1 MKIAI
6 IGGGFTGLTAAYYLA
21 KEGYEITIFE
31 KEKELGG
38 LAAGFKN
45 ERWSWSLEKS
55 YHHFFSN
62 DLDVLNFAKEIGFK
76 DIFFQSPITASL
88 YNDGSNEIFPLDTP
102 QDLLKFPL
110 LSLLDRIRVGF
121 VLLFFKLVP
130 FLPFL
135 EKQTSED
142 FLKKTMGLK
151 AWNILWEQLF
161 REKFGKNA
169 GNILAS
175 FIWARIKKRT
185 KKLGYVR
192 GGYQTLVDYLVLKNE
207 EQGVLIKTGKIINK
221 IEKVKNYYLIDDQ
234 KYDKVLSTIAS
245 PLLAKTT
252 EKVFPKKYLEA
263 LKNINYSSALTVV
276 LEMNGLPVNKIYW
289 LNIASKKIP
298 FMVFVQHT
306 NFINKENYNN
316 QDIVYL
322 GNYLSL
328 DDDLL
333 KKTDK
338 QITDYYITAL
348 RNCFS
353 EFEFK
358 ISNSYVFRQQFAQPI
373 FDNEFLKNKPYFI
386 TPAMNFYIA
395 NLEMTYPY
403 DRGVNYAVAIGKKVS
418 NMIINSSE

>member
-1 MKIAI
+1 MKIAV

-21 KEGYEITIFE
+21 QKGYKVTIFE
-31 KEKELGG
+31 KEKDLGG

-45 ERWSWSLEKS
+45 EKWNWSLEKS

-62 DLDVLNFAKEIGFK
+62 DSDVLNFAKEIGFK
-76 DIFFQSPITASL
+76 DIFFQSPTTASL
-88 YNDGSNEIFPLDTP
+88 YNDGSNKIFPLDTP
-102 QDLLKFPL
+102 QDLLRFPL
-110 LSLLDRIRVGF
+110 LSFIDRIRAGF

-135 EKQTSED
+135 EKQTSEE
-142 FLKKTMGLK
+142 FLKKAMGSK

-192 GGYQTLVDYLVLKNE
+192 GGYQVLVNYLVLKNKE
-207 EQGVLIKTGKIINK
+207 RGVLIKTEKAIDK
-221 IEKVKNYYLIDDQ
+221 IEKGKNYYLIDNQ

-245 PLLAKTT
+245 PLLAKIT

-263 LKNINYSSALTVV
+263 LKNISYSSALTVV
-276 LEMNGLPVNKIYW
+276 LETNGLPVNKIYW

-322 GNYLSL
+322 GNYL
-328 DDDLL
+328 DPNDEIL

-338 QITDYYITAL
+338 EIVDDYIIAL
-348 RNCFS
+348 KKCFP
-353 EFEFK
+353 EFNFK
-358 ISNSYVFRQQFAQPI
+358 ISNSYIFKQQFAQPI
-373 FDNEFLKNKPYFI
+373 FDNEFLKNKPTFI
-386 TPAMNFYIA
+386 TPVKNFYIA

-403 DRGVNYAVAIGKKVS
+403 DRGINYAVAIGNKVS
-418 NMIINSSE
+418 NMIINSE